1 MASAPHSNGNAA
13 TRSTEARA
21 LSSRNR
27 IRWITG
33 VLALSVSIGLGIA
46 YFLLKSL
53 TADWG
58 VPEQIA
64 FRTGV
69 VFIGFIGLMQIA
81 VAMSATR
88 GVMAT
93 PRFGSHRML
102 IPSEGFA
109 YLGIMCVLFTGAML
123 TKQNTLLLVFAMMA
137 GPFVVNGSLT
147 FGMLKA
153 TRIARSA
160 PRRAMAGELFGVE
173 VTLTNRHPLLAL
185 WMMAVRDEIVHA
197 VETLSVS
204 VLFARVAPR
213 SSQTGHY
220 QLRLARRGLHKL
232 GPLLVSSRF
241 PLGLVERSR
250 QFAEPGEVLVYPR
263 IGRLNPLWK
272 RHWVGEAELV
282 ARPQPRPG
290 IFHDEFHRLREFRT
304 GDNPRDI
311 HWRTSARR
319 GELILREYQQNR
331 SLNLAVVVD
340 LYQSPKSRGTLA
352 GSNADN
358 DTLELLERTLSLALT
373 LIIEHGRDC
382 RDGTLSL
389 SVAGATAFRWEG
401 QSVSASLESLFDGLG
416 LIEPGAAIET
426 RSLLDETLLRTTAST
441 QIVLLTTRPVDVGDA
456 LGPAAG
462 SPRVHTLRVASLDQ
476 IEAVL
481 HFEDEPVATPDLL
494 EDPREGSVSDQ
505 SSLHRSA

>member
-1 MASAPHSNGNAA
+1 MATTPQNNLTSTGRPLP
-13 TRSTEARA
+13 TRAI
-21 LSSRNR
+21 L
-27 IRWITG
+27 RWIVG
-33 VLALSVSIGLGIA
+33 LIALSVASGLGVG
-46 YFLLKSL
+46 YFVMTNL
-53 TADWG
+53 TASWL
-58 VPEQIA
+58 VTEHVA
-64 FRTGV
+64 FRTVV
-69 VFIGFIGLMQIA
+69 VFIALMGLTQIGL
-81 VAMSATR
+81 AMSATR

-93 PRFGSHRML
+93 PRFGSHRVL

-173 VTLTNRHPLLAL
+173 VSLTNRHPLLAL
-185 WMMAVRDEIVHA
+185 WMMTVRDEIRHA
-197 VETLSVS
+197 AEALSVN

-213 SSQTGHY
+213 AVQTGHY
-220 QLRLARRGLHKL
+220 QLRLARRGRYRL

-263 IGRLNPLWK
+263 IGRLSPEWK
-272 RHWVGEAELV
+272 RHWLGAAELV
-282 ARPQPRPG
+282 AQPQPRQG

-331 SLNLAVVVD
+331 SLNLAVIVD
-340 LYQSPKSRGTLA
+340 FYQSRQDGSRTPAALNPVTA
-352 GSNADN
+352 RED
-358 DTLELLERTLSLALT
+358 DHELLERTLSLALT
-373 LIIEHGRDC
+373 LIVEHGRDC
-382 RDGTLSL
+382 RDGTLSFAA
-389 SVAGATAFRWEG
+389 AGATSFQWEG
-401 QSVSASLESLFDGLG
+401 QSVSASLESLFDGLA
-416 LIEPGAAIET
+416 LLEPGAASAT
-426 RSLLDETLLRTTAST
+426 NTLLDETLLRTTTST
-441 QIVLLTTRPVDVGDA
+441 QIVLLTTRPA
-456 LGPAAG
+456 EASETFGPAARN
-462 SPRVHTLRVASLDQ
+462 PRVHVVRIDSLDQ
-476 IEAVL
+476 
-481 HFEDEPVATPDLL
+481 L
-494 EDPREGSVSDQ
+494 E
-505 SSLHRSA
+505 SSLHFDDDTAARGVE